1 MVAESNDVPAN
12 LLHIMKRNKKGQ
24 FVSHRPLMRLF
35 FGISLVYMVSMIGV
49 NTIWGWAKSLEK
61 NFVVENSQAVEVIQ
75 PTWQDEVKMMI
86 RNAGLDV
93 ELATRLIQHE
103 SWWDYSNKHWND
115 AVYKNGKLVM
125 PGHWDRG
132 LWMFSKYYHPE
143 ISDDCAYDWHC
154 STVQAIRVIKSRGW
168 QEWVAYRYVK

>member
-1 MVAESNDVPAN
+1 MK
-12 LLHIMKRNKKGQ
+12 KRNKKTGQ
-24 FVSHRPLMRLF
+24 WVQNREYIKTWLVLVTIGLF
-35 FGISLVYMVSMIGV
+35 MGPSMIGV
-49 NTIWGWAKSLEK
+49 NNIRDWFKSFQTV
-61 NFVVENSQAVEVIQ
+61 FVVENSLAETEVIQ
-75 PTWQDEVKMMI
+75 PSWQDEVKMMI
-86 RNAGLDV
+86 RDAGLDV

-143 ISDDCAYDWHC
+143 VSDDCAYDWHC

>member
-61 NFVVENSQAVEVIQ
+61 NFVVENSQAVEIIQ

-103 SWWDYSNKHWND
+103 SWWDPSNTHINKD
-115 AVYKNGKLVM
+115 GTR
-125 PGHWDRG
+125 DRG
-132 LWMFSKYYHPE
+132 LWMFHEKFHAE
-143 ISDDCAYDWHC
+143 VSDECAYDPIC
-154 STVQAIRVIKSRGW
+154 STVHAIRVIESRGW
-168 QEWVAYRYVK
+168 QEWVAYK